1 MEKTINERFIV
12 FAGGKSGGSQRLPI
26 PPSLEI
32 EIGEDITVKVK
43 EHPITF
49 NCVKAEYF
57 DNQDGTI
64 NVVYILK
71 STLE

>member
-1 MEKTINERFIV
+1 MEKSINERFIQ
-12 FAGGKSGGSQRLPI
+12 FAGGKSGGSQRI
-26 PPSLEI
+26 PVPFDI
-32 EIGEDITVKVK
+32 EIGEDAPVTIKGTNLV
-43 EHPITF
+43 F

-64 NVVYILK
+64 NVLYILK